1 MPFASETKPTE
12 KERPRSTVDRRQY
25 SYTHHI
31 PERRSG
37 KERRHDDN
45 HGVPN
50 NNSADDRQQDSE

>member
-1 MPFASETKPTE
+1 MPFTSDKNPSE
-12 KERPRSTVDRRQY
+12 KEQPRSIVDRRQY

-45 HGVPN
+45 RAASN
-50 NNSADDRQQDSE
+50 NHTADDSNQNSE